1 MKSEKAKKIAS
12 IIRLVAPEFKDMNY
26 EDLKIW
32 IDLAEPYIS
41 ESRFGTLY
49 PQAIAYLVAHKM
61 ALNAS
66 DSAQDGEAGV
76 SIKNSMNIASYTEGS
91 TSISFNNSAAS
102 SGSSGG
108 SDADAEYHMTAYGLQ
123 FLAIRKQC
131 IVPITIAG
139 MKRM

>member
-12 IIRLVAPEFKDMNY
+12 IINLVAPEFKDMKY

-41 ESRFGTLY
+41 ESRFGALY

-61 ALNAS
+61 ALNAPA
-66 DSAQDGEAGV
+66 SAQDGEVGV
-76 SIKNSMNIASYTEGS
+76 SVKNSMNIASYTEGS
-91 TSISFNNSAAS
+91 TSVSFNNSAVS
-102 SGSSGG
+102 GGSSGG
-108 SDADAEYHMTAYGLQ
+108 SGADAEYLLTAYGLQ

-131 IVPITIAG
+131 IVPITISG
-139 MKRM
+139 MQKV